1 MRVHRGQKSG
11 NEGGNRKRSVQ
22 EGKRRRE
29 RERERFLS
37 SCTPR
42 LYFRLLTRFP
52 DVSGRSAV
60 SFPGPFISRVIIIR
74 ILRCGGCGYLEAL
87 VSVVAVAA
95 PETPSIPST
104 DPKENIS
111 FLLRM
116 FPSSDFDLTGLRLQK
131 CIANPI
137 D

>member
-1 MRVHRGQKSG
+1 M
-11 NEGGNRKRSVQ
+11 
-22 EGKRRRE
+22 
-29 RERERFLS
+29 
-37 SCTPR
+37 
-42 LYFRLLTRFP
+42 TRFP

-104 DPKENIS
+104 DPKEN
-111 FLLRM
+111 LLPPEDVFILGFRSYGIEIAKM
-116 FPSSDFDLTGLRLQK
+116 YCESD
-131 CIANPI
+131 
-137 D
+137 